1 MTALTLHRQSLPR
14 PLTRFVGRADALVEL
29 TDLLAHARLV
39 TLTGP
44 PGCGKTRLAV
54 EVATRPPP
62 GTVTEDDDD
71 PTADPAAG
79 TPAGAVAEATAFV
92 GLDALDP
99 ADDDAGDDAVV
110 DAVALALGVVDDAS
124 RPLIDAVEA
133 ELEDRPTLLV
143 VDNCEHVIVP
153 CAHVV
158 SRLLAR
164 CPRLKVLATSREDL
178 GIEGEVVWPVPP
190 LGVPPEDEAGDP
202 RELLVASESGQLLLD
217 RAQPAGRG
225 RPPTVEQARLM
236 TRLCRMLEGIP
247 FHIELAIG
255 QLDDMAD
262 LASLTADLADRHLDV
277 LRSTLRIPQPH
288 RSSVEDSIAWSYDL
302 LSPVEQR
309 VLRRLAVFAATF
321 DRDAAEAVAADPG
334 EPPMD
339 VRRAVTALARKS
351 LLQRERGP
359 RHVRY
364 RLLRSTRHFGRA
376 QLDDDEAT
384 LVFDRHLHH
393 LTRLADRM
401 HRTVDGPT
409 ELQAFLDDAAVSLD
423 DFRQAVT
430 WSMASDQAEMGLRI
444 VTALRWLWIDVG
456 RFPEGRR
463 RIDELLAAAPDAPP
477 ARQAAALV
485 TAGTMA
491 LFAVDPLDL
500 RRKSEAAAALAKAA
514 GDPEVEGEALV
525 LRGWSDIF
533 LDPPAALEPLERGRR
548 LLVDAGLP
556 FANWGTIGIGLAH
569 GNEGRLHAG
578 AAELRRAVDT
588 EVPPDHWL
596 APFTLAA
603 LGYIEV
609 LLGDFRSADEHSTLA
624 VSETTQDTFEYQA
637 AQWHGLLRTYQGHYD
652 EAAGYFRHAYEG
664 AASDGG
670 VLVPGWLHYG
680 IHLYA
685 CGDLDGAR
693 RLITQ
698 ALDYFRLM
706 RWRWFEAQAES
717 FLGAIAARQGDAETA
732 RAHRHQAVQAARTS
746 QNPLAVAISHTGLA
760 LQLSDEG
767 DDWGARSRISRA
779 LRSAVSASYLI
790 GVVDALETYAAV
802 VAARADT
809 APDVDDALR
818 ALAAARAQRE
828 QMGYV
833 VFPINRDRVAGVERD
848 LRAAVGDAADE
859 VWEHGR
865 GLPLSEAVWL
875 GMRGRRRRPRW
886 GHGIGSLT
894 EAELLVLELVAAGRT
909 NKQIATE
916 LSKSAATVKNQVSSI
931 LRKLNL
937 ATRAELATFFLR
949 ARAEAA
955 GAAERERE

>member
-1 MTALTLHRQSLPR
+1 MTALTLHRQGMPR
-14 PLTRFVGRADALVEL
+14 PLTSFVGRAGALVEL
-29 TDLLAHARLV
+29 GRLLDRSRLV

-54 EVATRPPP
+54 EVAT
-62 GTVTEDDDD
+62 G
-71 PTADPAAG
+71 
-79 TPAGAVAEATAFV
+79 PAGRDGDGAITHAGVAALDLDDIDDIAVITAFV
-92 GLDALDP
+92 GLDSLEP
-99 ADDDAGDDAVV
+99 ATDGAHDATGDAVV
-110 DAVALALGVVDDAS
+110 DAVALALGVVDDGTH
-124 RPLIDAVEA
+124 PLVEAVEA
-133 ELEDRPTLLV
+133 EIDDRPTLLV
-143 VDNCEHVIVP
+143 VDNCEHVIGP

-164 CPRLKVLATSREDL
+164 CPRLRVLATSREDL

-190 LGVPPEDEAGDP
+190 LGLPPEDDGDDAGDP
-202 RELLVASESGQLLLD
+202 RELLGACEAGQLLLD

-225 RPPTVEQARLM
+225 QPPTVEQARLM
-236 TRLCRMLEGIP
+236 TRICRVLEGFP

-288 RSSVEDSIAWSYDL
+288 RSSVEDSIAWSYEL

-321 DRDAAEAVAADPG
+321 DRDAAEAVAAEPG
-334 EPPMD
+334 QSAME
-339 VRRAVTALARKS
+339 VRQAVTALARKS
-351 LLQRERGP
+351 LLQRERGT

-376 QLDDDEAT
+376 QLHSDEAAM
-384 LVFDRHLHH
+384 VFDRHLHH

-409 ELQAFLDDAAVSLD
+409 ELDEFLDDAAVSLD
-423 DFRQAVT
+423 DFRQAVA
-430 WSMASDQAEMGLRI
+430 WSMTSQQAELGLRI

-463 RIDELLAAAPDAPP
+463 RITELLAAAPDAPP
-477 ARQAAALV
+477 ARRAAALV
-485 TAGTMA
+485 TGGTMA
-491 LFAVDPLDL
+491 LFAVDPLEL
-500 RRKSEAAAALAKAA
+500 RRQAEEATALGVAA
-514 GDPEVEGEALV
+514 GDPEIEGEALV

-533 LDPPAALEPLERGRR
+533 LDPPAALAPLERGRR
-548 LLVDAGLP
+548 LLRDAGLP
-556 FANWGTIGIGLAH
+556 FTNWGTLGIGLAH
-569 GNEGRLHAG
+569 GNDGRLHAG
-578 AAELRRAVDT
+578 AAELRRAVDDD
-588 EVPPDHWL
+588 VPPDHWL

-603 LGYIEV
+603 LGYLEI
-609 LLGDFRSADEHSTLA
+609 LLGDFRAAEGHTTLA
-624 VSETTQDTFEYQA
+624 VSDAVQDTFEYQA

-652 EAAGYFRHAYEG
+652 EAAAHFRHAYEG
-664 AASDGG
+664 AIRDGG

-685 CGDLDGAR
+685 CGDLDRAHQ
-693 RLITQ
+693 LITQ

-717 FLGAIAARQGDAETA
+717 FLGAIAAHRGDADAA
-732 RAHRHQAVQAARTS
+732 RAHRHQAVQAARAS
-746 QNPLAVAISHTGLA
+746 QNPLAVAISHAGMA
-760 LQLSDEG
+760 RQLSEEG

-790 GVVDALETYAAV
+790 GVIDTLETYAGV

-809 APDVDDALR
+809 APDLDDALR
-818 ALAAARAQRE
+818 ALAVAHAQRE
-828 QMGYV
+828 RMGYV
-833 VFPINRDRVAGVERD
+833 VFPVDRDRVAAAGRD
-848 LRAAVGDAADE
+848 LRAALGDRADDLWKE
-859 VWEHGR
+859 GLD
-865 GLPLSEAVWL
+865 LPLSEAVWL
-875 GMRGRRRRPRW
+875 GMRGRRRKPRW

-909 NKQIATE
+909 NKQIAAG

-931 LRKLNL
+931 LHKLSL
-937 ATRAELATFFLR
+937 TTRAELATFFHR
-949 ARAEAA
+949 ARDD
-955 GAAERERE
+955 RP